1 LKILEDNQFRRP
13 VYFAVTVSPD
23 NKLNLDSYM
32 RMDGL
37 AFKVLPVKVSNRR
50 VVDPEIMWTNLN
62 EKFQYRNLNNPKV
75 YYDDNTK
82 SLLGNYRSAFLTLA
96 QYHLTHYEKY
106 KGMQVLNPET
116 RAVEWQNSQERALQ
130 VLDRMNEVIPES
142 VIPTDNF
149 QFSMAIGQM
158 YEQLGRPEEL
168 DKRLKMILSDKTYDL
183 TPSMKIQF
191 ADFIETYRHQP
202 AVAESLVQSLVQAD
216 PNFSEGTLWLSNF
229 YARQGQYARG
239 VEVLERWLTRK
250 PEDQQAKAQL
260 QQLKTL
266 AQADSLAKASRSGSA
281 PPDTASEK

>member
-1 LKILEDNQFRRP
+1 
-13 VYFAVTVSPD
+13 
-23 NKLNLDSYM
+23 
-32 RMDGL
+32 
-37 AFKVLPVKVSNRR
+37 
-50 VVDPEIMWTNLN
+50 
-62 EKFQYRNLNNPKV
+62 
-75 YYDDNTK
+75 
-82 SLLGNYRSAFLTLA
+82 
-96 QYHLTHYEKY
+96 
-106 KGMQVLNPET
+106 MQALNPET

-158 YEQLGRPEEL
+158 YEQLGRPDEL
-168 DKRLKMILSDKTYDL
+168 DKRLKVILRDQSYNL
-183 TPSMKIQF
+183 TPAMKIQF

-202 AVAESLVQSLVQAD
+202 AVAESLVQSLVTAD
-216 PNFSEGTLWLSNF
+216 PNFSEGTIWLSNY

-239 VEVLERWLTRK
+239 VETLERWLTRK

-281 PPDTASEK
+281 PTDTVSGK